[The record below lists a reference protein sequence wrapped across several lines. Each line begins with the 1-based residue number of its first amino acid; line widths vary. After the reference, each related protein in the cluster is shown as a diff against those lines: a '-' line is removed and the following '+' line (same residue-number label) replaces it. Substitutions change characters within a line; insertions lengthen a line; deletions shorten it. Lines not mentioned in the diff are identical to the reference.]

1 MAREKKVKPPKE
13 PKVKSE
19 SSGKG
24 KTALSVIAIL
34 LALASIGTAVYFGRN
49 GQRIAQENSA
59 INAKLDKLEQNVNQE
74 KNKESIL
81 IQMEPHGL
89 EAYMTDSA
97 RLYQTLFSS
106 VRLDETDLKLRV
118 PVTVT
123 IHNNSDQTITVS
135 EAALYPWETVF
146 EETALQES
154 LAAEQE
160 KGFFGEITKGER
172 NGFSIAPGKSQAIE
186 INARLRGVYA
196 HPAMEAE
203 LRQFFSA
210 HFSDPEQTAPSA
222 DDDVTVTGK
231 GTMNGRVNYLLRDAL
246 GFYCTERN
254 TRFTLTYRVTTARGN
269 AFSSTCSVVF

>member
-1 MAREKKVKPPKE
+1 MAREKAVKPPKE
-13 PKVKSE
+13 PKVKRE

-24 KTALSVIAIL
+24 KTVLGIIAIL
-34 LALASIGTAVYFGRN
+34 LALASLSTAIYFGMN
-49 GQRIAQENSA
+49 GRRIAQENSA

-74 KNKESIL
+74 KNRESVL

-106 VRLDETDLKLRV
+106 VRYDETDLKLRV

-123 IHNNSDQTITVS
+123 IHNNSDQTITIS
-135 EAALYPWETVF
+135 DAALYPWETVF
-146 EETALQES
+146 EETTRQES

-160 KGFFGEITKGER
+160 KGFFGELTKGER
-172 NGFSIAPGKSQAIE
+172 SGFSIAPGKSQSIE
-186 INARLRGVYA
+186 IDARLRGVYT

-203 LRQFFSA
+203 LRKFFSE
-210 HFSDPEQTAPSA
+210 HFKNPEQLVPTAGEDLA
-222 DDDVTVTGK
+222 VTGK
-231 GTMNGRVNYLLRDAL
+231 GTSNGRVNYLLRDAL
-246 GFYCTERN
+246 GFYCTERS